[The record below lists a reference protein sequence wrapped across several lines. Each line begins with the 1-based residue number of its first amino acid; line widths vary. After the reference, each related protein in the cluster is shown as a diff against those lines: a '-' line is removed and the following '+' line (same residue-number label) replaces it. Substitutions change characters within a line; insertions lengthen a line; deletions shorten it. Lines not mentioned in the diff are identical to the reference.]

1 MSLCPFLGGWSGD
14 TCGLEGVV
22 RSKGRLALAG
32 SLLQA
37 MSAQW
42 SAVLF
47 LLAPLKMGLKKTR
60 GLDQDFWG
68 DHSGL

>member
-1 MSLCPFLGGWSGD
+1 M
-14 TCGLEGVV
+14 

-32 SLLQA
+32 SLLQT